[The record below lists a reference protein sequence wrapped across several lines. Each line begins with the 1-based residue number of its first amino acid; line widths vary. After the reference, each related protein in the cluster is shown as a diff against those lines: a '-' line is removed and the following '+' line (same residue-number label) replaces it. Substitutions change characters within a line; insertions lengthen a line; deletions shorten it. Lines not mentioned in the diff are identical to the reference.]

1 MSGTS
6 ILLCMGGGRGAIGVD
21 HMLLTCSPVYK
32 THAQTD
38 KFLLLFTDT
47 AYPNLVLS
55 LISVPVPTSIYAL
68 YPVLPASANL
78 VSCLAFFFVLYA
90 WKHFRLLGFFFC
102 CNGLVYVCTF
112 CCTLSLL
119 NVPT

>member
-6 ILLCMGGGRGAIGVD
+6 ILLCMGGGRGPLEWIIC
-21 HMLLTCSPVYK
+21 CSPAPPVYK
-32 THAQTD
+32 THARTD

-78 VSCLAFFFVLYA
+78 VSCLALFFVLYA
-90 WKHFRLLGFFFC
+90 WKHFRLLGGGVF
-102 CNGLVYVCTF
+102 VAMV
-112 CCTLSLL
+112 
-119 NVPT
+119 